1 MVTWESVRHLL
12 IQPGRDIG
20 ADSVQEQSRRDDME
34 SLGYMIL
41 YFLRPLPWQGL
52 KVASQKEKEE
62 LILEKKKTIST
73 KDLCDGL
80 PQEFALY
87 FDHIHSL
94 DFDDQPEYSY
104 LRKIFRDLFIR
115 EGFDFDFVFDWTTL
129 KYFMATQ
136 RLRLPQAD

>member
-1 MVTWESVRHLL
+1 MVIWESVSNLL
-12 IQPGRDIG
+12 IQPWRDIG

-41 YFLRPLPWQGL
+41 YFFRPLPWQGL
-52 KVASQKEKEE
+52 KAASQEQKEE
-62 LILEKKKTIST
+62 LILEKKKTISA

-94 DFDDQPEYSY
+94 GFADQPKYSY
-104 LRKIFRDLFIR
+104 LRRIFRGLYIR
-115 EGFDFDFVFDWTTL
+115 EGFEFDYVFDWTVL
-129 KYFMATQ
+129 KYFMAIQ
-136 RLRLPQAD
+136 

>member
-1 MVTWESVRHLL
+1 
-12 IQPGRDIG
+12 
-20 ADSVQEQSRRDDME
+20 ME

-52 KVASQKEKEE
+52 RAASQKQKEE
-62 LILEKKKTIST
+62 LILEKKKTVST
-73 KDLCDGL
+73 KNLCDGL

-94 DFDDQPEYSY
+94 DFDNQPNYFY

-115 EGFDFDFVFDWTTL
+115 EGFGFDHVFDWTIL
-129 KYFMATQ
+129 KYFMAIQ
-136 RLRLPQAD
+136 